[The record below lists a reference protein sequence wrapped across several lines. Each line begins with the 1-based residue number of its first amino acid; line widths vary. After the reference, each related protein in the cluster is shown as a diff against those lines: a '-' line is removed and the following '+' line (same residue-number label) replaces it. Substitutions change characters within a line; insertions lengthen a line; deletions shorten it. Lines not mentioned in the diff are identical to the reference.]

1 VAAQDDDF
9 AFALTL
15 PGHAHDTEML
25 VDLLRTVLGHAG
37 YSGDTLDRLVRQV
50 GSVRAALPAPQ
61 PCRVRFEARAGELQ
75 IVVSQ
80 AGRDWRTTCPVL
92 AH

>member
-1 VAAQDDDF
+1 VANHDDF

-25 VDLLRTVLGHAG
+25 VDLLRTVLAHAG
-37 YSGDTLDRLVRQV
+37 YSGDTLERLVREV
-50 GSVRAALPAPQ
+50 GVRAAALPAQ
-61 PCRVRFEARAGELQ
+61 PCSVRFEARGGELQ

-80 AGRDWRTTCPVL
+80 AGRDRRTTCPVL

>member
-1 VAAQDDDF
+1 MAARDDF

-25 VDLLRTVLGHAG
+25 VDLLRTVLAHAG
-37 YSGDTLDRLVRQV
+37 YSGDTLERLVRQV
-50 GSVRAALPAPQ
+50 GSVRGVASPAQ
-61 PCRVRFEARAGELQ
+61 PCSVRFEARGGELQ

>member
-1 VAAQDDDF
+1 MAAADDF

-25 VDLLRTVLGHAG
+25 ADLLRTVLAHAG
-37 YSGDTLDRLVRQV
+37 YSGDTLERLVRQV
-50 GSVRAALPAPQ
+50 SVRAVASPAQ
-61 PCRVRFEARAGELQ
+61 PCSVQFEARGGELQ

>member
-1 VAAQDDDF
+1 
-9 AFALTL
+9 
-15 PGHAHDTEML
+15 ML
-25 VDLLRTVLGHAG
+25 VDLLRAVLAQAG
-37 YSGDTLDRLVRQV
+37 YAGDTLERLVKQV
-50 GSVRAALPAPQ
+50 MSVRAAARPAQ
-61 PCRVRFEARAGELQ
+61 PCGVRIEARDDELQ

>member
-1 VAAQDDDF
+1 MAAHDF

-15 PGHAHDTEML
+15 PGHAQDIDML
-25 VDLLRTVLGHAG
+25 MDLLRTVLGQAG
-37 YSGDTLDRLVRQV
+37 YGGDTLERLVKQV
-50 GSVRAALPAPQ
+50 SGRTAGPRPQ
-61 PCRVRFEARAGELQ
+61 PCVVRFEARGGELQ

-80 AGRDWRTTCPVL
+80 AGRDWRTSCPLL

>member
-1 VAAQDDDF
+1 VAAHGDF

-25 VDLLRTVLGHAG
+25 ADLLRTVLAQAG
-37 YSGDTLDRLVRQV
+37 YAGDTLERLVRQV
-50 GSVRAALPAPQ
+50 GARAAASPAQ
-61 PCRVRFEARAGELQ
+61 PCSVRFEARGGELQ

>member
-1 VAAQDDDF
+1 MAGHDF

-15 PGHAHDTEML
+15 TGHVQDTEML
-25 VDLLRTVLGHAG
+25 VDLLRAALGQAG
-37 YSGDTLDRLVRQV
+37 YAGDTLERLVRQV
-50 GSVRAALPAPQ
+50 MSVRAAAPPAQ
-61 PCRVRFEARAGELQ
+61 ACRVRFEARGGELQ

-92 AH
+92 TH

>member
-1 VAAQDDDF
+1 VAVSDF

-15 PGHAHDTEML
+15 SGHAQDRDML
-25 VDLLRTVLGHAG
+25 LDLLRTVLGHAG
-37 YSGDTLDRLVRQV
+37 YAGPTLERLAKQVSG
-50 GSVRAALPAPQ
+50 RAAGPSPQ
-61 PCRVRFEARAGELQ
+61 PCVVRFEARQGELQ

-92 AH
+92 TH

>member
-1 VAAQDDDF
+1 MAAHDDF

-25 VDLLRTVLGHAG
+25 AELLRTVLAHAG
-37 YSGDTLDRLVRQV
+37 YSGDTLERLVRQV
-50 GSVRAALPAPQ
+50 GVRAVASAAQ
-61 PCRVRFEARAGELQ
+61 PCSVRFEARGGELQ

-92 AH
+92 TH

>member
-1 VAAQDDDF
+1 VAADDDF

-25 VDLLRTVLGHAG
+25 VELLRTVLAHAG
-37 YSGDTLDRLVRQV
+37 YSGDTLERLVRQV
-50 GSVRAALPAPQ
+50 GSVRTAASPPP
-61 PCRVRFEARAGELQ
+61 PCSVRFEARAGELQ

>member
-1 VAAQDDDF
+1 MAAHDDF

-37 YSGDTLDRLVRQV
+37 YSGDTLERLIRQV
-50 GSVRAALPAPQ
+50 GSVRAAAPAPQ
-61 PCRVRFEARAGELQ
+61 PCSVRFEAHAGELR